1 MVFISYAV
9 IVYLH
14 GISVKYFVELVLCW
28 KKCFPIFLTKF
39 ALYGRLNHII
49 FYPYVKHNNKTT
61 YVNTESNRTISIIK
75 QLPKS
80 IELRLSPLSAF
91 KEIFKNSIKPFKEA
105 LTKEVYKHEMECQ
118 QNKFF
123 SVQFER
129 SKLIRQSPF
138 S

>member
-1 MVFISYAV
+1 MDELAFCFIFAVADFIFSYGLEIGNFMIAWINCFVISYAV
-9 IVYLH
+9 IVYPH
-14 GISVKYFVELVLCW
+14 GISVKYFVELVLRW

-49 FYPYVKHNNKTT
+49 FCPYVKDNNKII

-91 KEIFKNSIKPFKEA
+91 EEIFKNSIKPFKEA
-105 LTKEVYKHEMECQ
+105 
-118 QNKFF
+118 
-123 SVQFER
+123 
-129 SKLIRQSPF
+129 
-138 S
+138 